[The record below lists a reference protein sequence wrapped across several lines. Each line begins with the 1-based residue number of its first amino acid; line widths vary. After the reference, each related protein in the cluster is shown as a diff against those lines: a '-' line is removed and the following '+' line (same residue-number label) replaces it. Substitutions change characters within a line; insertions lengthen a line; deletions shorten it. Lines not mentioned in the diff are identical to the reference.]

1 MQRKITRP
9 ESPKAGIP
17 PMSLDPALRSRI
29 ESLLQSNRVV
39 LFMKGQPSMPQC
51 GFSAK
56 AVGALSTLGVDYAHV
71 NVLAD
76 QDIREGI
83 KAYGDWP
90 TIPQLYIDGELVGGS
105 DIIEQMSNSGELR
118 FAARRGRAGPHAA
131 EDHHHPGRRRNVV
144 ATRPP
149 MPARAARCALSINA
163 QFQPNF
169 QLAQFD
175 ANAIAAESNGVRIQF
190 DLASARRAEGITI
203 DWVDDIRGKG
213 LAIDNPNAPKPVQT
227 LSPAEADVRVAAGEV
242 LLVDVRPAEERAIA
256 AVKLPFKTFDGNGRA
271 ELEALPKDTAIAF
284 LCRSGGRSQQAAE
297 EFRALGFSNVYN
309 VVGGTNAWADEMDS
323 GVGEVLRS
331 EPLPSG
337 RGVGVRVRSIRCWR
351 SRRTLIRATGTFSR
365 REKGKA
371 AIR

>member
-1 MQRKITRP
+1 
-9 ESPKAGIP
+9 
-17 PMSLDPALRSRI
+17 MSLDPALRSRI
-29 ESLLQSNRVV
+29 QSLLQSNRVV

-56 AVGALSTLGVDYAHV
+56 AVGALSALEIDYAHV

-90 TIPQLYIDGELVGGS
+90 TIPQLYVDGELVGGS
-105 DIIEQMSNSGELR
+105 DIIEQMSNSGEL
-118 FAARRGRAGPHAA
+118 AALLGVAAPDRTPPTITITPAAAEMLSNAAADAGPGGAL
-131 EDHHHPGRRRNVV
+131 
-144 ATRPP
+144 
-149 MPARAARCALSINA
+149 ALSINA

-227 LSPAEADVRVAAGEV
+227 LSPAEAEVRVAAGEV

-271 ELEALPKDTAIAF
+271 ELEALPKDTTIAF

-323 GVGEVLRS
+323 GL
-331 EPLPSG
+331 
-337 RGVGVRVRSIRCWR
+337 
-351 SRRTLIRATGTFSR
+351 A
-365 REKGKA
+365 KY
-371 AIR
+371 

>member
-1 MQRKITRP
+1 
-9 ESPKAGIP
+9 
-17 PMSLDPALRSRI
+17 MSLDPALRSRI

-39 LFMKGQPSMPQC
+39 LFMKGQPNMPQC

-105 DIIEQMSNSGELR
+105 DIIEQMSNSGELASLLGV
-118 FAARRGRAGPHAA
+118 AAPDRTPPTITITPAAAEMLSNAAADAGPGGAL
-131 EDHHHPGRRRNVV
+131 
-144 ATRPP
+144 
-149 MPARAARCALSINA
+149 ALSINA

-323 GVGEVLRS
+323 GL
-331 EPLPSG
+331 
-337 RGVGVRVRSIRCWR
+337 
-351 SRRTLIRATGTFSR
+351 T
-365 REKGKA
+365 KY
-371 AIR
+371 

>member
-1 MQRKITRP
+1 
-9 ESPKAGIP
+9 
-17 PMSLDPALRSRI
+17 MSLDPALRSRI
-29 ESLLQSNRVV
+29 ESLLQSNRIV
-39 LFMKGQPSMPQC
+39 LFMKGQPNMPQC

-105 DIIEQMSNSGELR
+105 DIIEQMSNSGELASLLGV
-118 FAARRGRAGPHAA
+118 AAPDRTPPTITVTPAAAEMLSNAAADAGPGGAL
-131 EDHHHPGRRRNVV
+131 
-144 ATRPP
+144 
-149 MPARAARCALSINA
+149 ALSINA

-323 GVGEVLRS
+323 GL
-331 EPLPSG
+331 
-337 RGVGVRVRSIRCWR
+337 
-351 SRRTLIRATGTFSR
+351 A
-365 REKGKA
+365 KY
-371 AIR
+371 